1 MEYVILLHGLARTPR
16 SMWLMEKK
24 LQREGYQVVNIG
36 YPSRKKNVRTLA
48 LQTIPAAL
56 SRCEN
61 AKTIHVVT
69 HSLGGILLRYYMED
83 NNIANLG
90 RVVMLSPPNQG
101 SELVDQLSQ
110 YWWFELFNGS
120 AGMQLGTDTESI
132 PRQLGKPDFPLGIIS
147 GTISLNPIFSYF
159 LPSPNDGKVSIESA
173 KIAGMVDFLAVPNS
187 HSFIMNDRQVIAQI
201 LFFLAHG
208 QFEH

>member
-16 SMWLMEKK
+16 SMWIMEKK
-24 LQREGYQVVNIG
+24 LQKAGYQVVNIG

-56 SRCEN
+56 YRCKSAE
-61 AKTIHVVT
+61 TIHFVT
-69 HSLGGILLRYYMED
+69 HSMGGILLRYYLK
-83 NNIANLG
+83 NYRIANLG
-90 RVVMLSPPNQG
+90 RVVLLSPPNQG
-101 SELVDQLSQ
+101 SELVDQLSK

-120 AGMQLGTDTESI
+120 AGMQLGTDSQSI

-147 GTISLNPIFSYF
+147 GTVSLNPIFSRF

-173 KIAGMVDFLAVPNS
+173 KAAGMLDFLAVPHS
-187 HSFIMNDRQVIAQI
+187 HSFIMNNRKVIGQV

-208 QFEH
+208 RFKR